1 MMEPYPLPQ
10 EKGVTHMK
18 KILTAILTLVLLLQ
32 LCPPPA
38 AQAAE
43 PVSLGTSTSA
53 QVVGDTLYALMDGQ
67 IMAYATPQAAPT
79 TLLSLSDCPEISPSE
94 WDYLSLL
101 GDGASLYLFRPCY
114 GQLYQVEGNALRLLV
129 QLDMTGL
136 GRETAIPGYY
146 YVLFSHPLLMNRAL
160 YLLSMDTETFQDY
173 ELYRFSLDTGK
184 PTRIDL
190 GTMCIDEI
198 TPYKNGQLLTI
209 DRNTSTL
216 VALTPAGSGRA
227 DILAELPG
235 VNDRGVAYCEADD
248 TCYFLSGF
256 QLMRYRGHFEQVTSV
271 PFDDLSLQ
279 AYAGIWQGKLV
290 AQTTLGLY
298 PCEISQT
305 APVQP
310 APDTLRIWANSNLLS
325 FEDIAFFRASHP
337 DIPVEVQVNANDDPM
352 ERLMNESLSRDA
364 SIDIFL
370 LSSYM
375 IDSQLIFQRGFAA
388 PIASEALQERVQTMY
403 PQVQELLTRDGIL
416 YGYPLDLWPDFWT
429 VRPDLLEKS
438 GLGGIPQTMETYV
451 DMLLHWYERYADA
464 YPGYTFNGVGHVRNQ
479 QLYTAQMLL
488 LTAAHACTVQDEPL
502 SFRTP
507 LLTELLEKLSALSQY
522 EGSEVDLL
530 DDTEVSTASCIFQT
544 GKSVLPFDRSLNPSS
559 LGEVCIDT
567 PILVPGDEPAN
578 GASMD
583 YLIINPNS
591 KHMKEALAF
600 LESYSQ
606 RTTLTASYLL
616 TPGMNEPVENEAYEE
631 QLTELQSQIA
641 MLKKRIQQ
649 QEKTVGIQASLMEG
663 MLEEAD
669 EYQEL
674 QTELDEAQAALTDSQ
689 DQLAECE
696 AALRITESTR
706 YTISA
711 QDIAEYRAVAQHMSM
726 KNHHLAWEITEE
738 AEVEAMLTRYF
749 EGYASLEQTLG
760 ELDKRVA
767 MMFYEAQ

>member
-1 MMEPYPLPQ
+1 
-10 EKGVTHMK
+10 MK
-18 KILTAILTLVLLLQ
+18 RILNAICTILFTLSLLFQ
-32 LCPPPA
+32 LYLFPT

-43 PVSLGTSTSA
+43 PVSLGNSTSA
-53 QVVGDTLYALMDGQ
+53 QVIGDTLYALMDGQ
-67 IMAYATPQAAPT
+67 IIAYATPQSAPT
-79 TLLSLSDCPEISPSE
+79 TLLSLSDYPEISPSE

-101 GDGASLYLFRPCY
+101 GDGASLYLFSPVY
-114 GQLYQVEGNALRLLV
+114 GRLYQVEGSTLRLLV
-129 QLDMTGL
+129 QLDISGL

-160 YLLSMDTETFQDY
+160 YLLSMDLETFQDY
-173 ELYRFSLDTGK
+173 ELYRFPLDTGK

-216 VALTPAGSGRA
+216 VALTPDGSGHA
-227 DILAELPG
+227 DILTELPG

-256 QLMRYRGHFEQVTSV
+256 QLMRYRGNFEQVTTV
-271 PFDDLSLQ
+271 PFDDMSLQ
-279 AYAGIWQGKLV
+279 TYPGIWQGKLV

-298 PCEISQT
+298 PCEINQT
-305 APVQP
+305 EPVQP
-310 APDTLRIWANSNLLS
+310 SPDTLRIWANSNLLTS
-325 FEDIAFFRASHP
+325 EDIAFFRASHP
-337 DIPVEVQVNANDDPM
+337 DIPVEVQVNPNDDPM

-403 PQVQELLTRDGIL
+403 PQVQELLTRDGTL

-429 VRPDLLEKS
+429 VRPELLEKA
-438 GLGGIPQTMETYV
+438 GLGKIPQTMEAYV
-451 DMLLHWYERYADA
+451 DMLLRWYEMYADA
-464 YPGYTFNGVGHVRNQ
+464 YPGYTFNGVSNVRAQ
-479 QLYTAQMLL
+479 QLYTAQTLL
-488 LTAAHACTVQDEPL
+488 LTAVHAHAVQDEPL

-507 LLTELLEKLSALSQY
+507 LLTGLLEKLSTLSQY

-530 DDTEVSTASCIFQT
+530 EDMEVSTASCIFKT
-544 GKSVLPFDRSLNPSS
+544 GKSVIPFNRSLNPSS
-559 LGEVCIDT
+559 LGEVCMDT
-567 PILVPGDEPAN
+567 PLLAPGDEPAN

-606 RTTLTASYLL
+606 RTSLVGSYLL
-616 TPGMNEPVENEAYEE
+616 APGMNEPVENEAYEE
-631 QLTELQSQIA
+631 QVAELQSQIA
-641 MLKKRIQQ
+641 MLKKWIQQ
-649 QEKTVGIQASLMEG
+649 QEKTVGILTSLMEG

-674 QTELDEAQAALTDSQ
+674 QTELDEAQAGLTDDQ

-696 AALRITESTR
+696 AALRIAENTR

-711 QDIAEYRAVAQHMSM
+711 QDIAEYRAVAQHMSL

-738 AEVEAMLTRYF
+738 LDVEAMLTRYF